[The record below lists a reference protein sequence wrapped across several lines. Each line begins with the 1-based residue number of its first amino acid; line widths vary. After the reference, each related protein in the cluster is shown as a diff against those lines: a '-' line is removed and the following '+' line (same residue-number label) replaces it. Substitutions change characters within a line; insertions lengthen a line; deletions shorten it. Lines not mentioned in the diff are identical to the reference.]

1 VYVINVSLLSQRT
14 LSNSFVR
21 TTDSVRYT
29 VVYDSLTLADDFL
42 QMVDKIMY
50 VFIVDTMSKPTTG

>member
-1 VYVINVSLLSQRT
+1 MLSLSSQRT
-14 LSNSFVR
+14 LSNRFVR

-42 QMVDKIMY
+42 EMVDKIMY
-50 VFIVDTMSKPTTG
+50 VFIVNTMSKPTTD